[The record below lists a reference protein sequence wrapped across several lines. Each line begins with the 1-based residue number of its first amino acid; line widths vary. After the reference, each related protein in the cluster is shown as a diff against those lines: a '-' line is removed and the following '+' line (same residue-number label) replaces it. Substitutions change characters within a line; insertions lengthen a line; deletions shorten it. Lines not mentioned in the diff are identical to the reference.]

1 MEPSILYAEL
11 AALADTP
18 EGKALYILAVICALM
33 VLDYITGTA
42 AAWYTG
48 TLASGR
54 GISGILRKLC
64 SMLVLVACIPIA
76 PLVPAEAGTAALIVL
91 YAGYMLCE
99 ARSVLE
105 NLGKLGI
112 SISPLSDFLDAL
124 SPANNKKAESDNKT
138 KGGDNSG
145 SN

>member
-11 AALADTP
+11 SALSETP
-18 EGKALYILAVICALM
+18 EGKALYILAIICALM
-33 VLDYITGTA
+33 VLDYITGTV

-48 TLASGR
+48 TLQSGR

-64 SMLVLVACIPIA
+64 SILVLVACIPIA

-91 YAGYMLCE
+91 YAGYLMCE

-105 NLGKLGI
+105 NLGKLGV
-112 SISPLSDFLDAL
+112 SVSPLSDFLDAI
-124 SPANNKKAESDNKT
+124 SPNSSKSDKNESD
-138 KGGDNSG
+138 GDRNG
-145 SN
+145 SK

>member
-33 VLDYITGTA
+33 ILDYITGTA

-64 SMLVLVACIPIA
+64 SMMVLVACIPIA

-99 ARSVLE
+99 ARSVLK

-124 SPANNKKAESDNKT
+124 SPTNSKSDKNEKD
-138 KGGDNSG
+138 GDKQ
-145 SN
+145 

>member
-11 AALADTP
+11 AALSETP
-18 EGKALYILAVICALM
+18 EGKALYILAIICALM
-33 VLDYITGTA
+33 VLDYITGTV

-48 TLASGR
+48 TLQSGR

-64 SMLVLVACIPIA
+64 SILVLVACIPIA

-91 YAGYMLCE
+91 YAGYLMCE

-105 NLGKLGI
+105 NLGKLGVTV
-112 SISPLSDFLDAL
+112 SPLSDFLDAI
-124 SPANNKKAESDNKT
+124 SPNSKNAKSDKNESD
-138 KGGDNSG
+138 GDKQ
-145 SN
+145 

>member
-1 MEPSILYAEL
+1 MDPSILYDEL
-11 AALADTP
+11 SALSATP
-18 EGKALYILAVICALM
+18 ESRVLYILAIICALM
-33 VLDYITGTA
+33 VLDYITGTV

-64 SMLVLVACIPIA
+64 SILVLVACIPIA

-91 YAGYMLCE
+91 YAGYLMCE

-105 NLGKLGI
+105 NLGKLGV
-112 SISPLSDFLDAL
+112 SVSPLSDFLDAI
-124 SPANNKKAESDNKT
+124 SPANSKSAKSDKNESD
-138 KGGDNSG
+138 GDKK
-145 SN
+145 

>member
-11 AALADTP
+11 SALSETP
-18 EGKALYILAVICALM
+18 EGKALYILAIICALM
-33 VLDYITGTA
+33 VLDYFTGTA

-124 SPANNKKAESDNKT
+124 SPPNKSDKKESD
-138 KGGDNSG
+138 GDKQ
-145 SN
+145 

>member
-1 MEPSILYAEL
+1 MEPSILYAKL
-11 AALADTP
+11 AALSETP
-18 EGKALYILAVICALM
+18 EGKAMYILAIICALM
-33 VLDYITGTA
+33 VLDYFTGTA

-124 SPANNKKAESDNKT
+124 SPPNKSDKKESD
-138 KGGDNSG
+138 GDKQ
-145 SN
+145 

>member
-64 SMLVLVACIPIA
+64 SMMVLVACIPIA

-124 SPANNKKAESDNKT
+124 SPTNSKSDKNEKDSD
-138 KGGDNSG
+138 KQ
-145 SN
+145 

>member
-11 AALADTP
+11 AALSETP
-18 EGKALYILAVICALM
+18 EGKALYILAIICALM
-33 VLDYITGTA
+33 VLDYITGTV

-48 TLASGR
+48 TLQSGR

-64 SMLVLVACIPIA
+64 SILVLVACIPIA

-91 YAGYMLCE
+91 YAGYLMCE

-105 NLGKLGI
+105 NLGKLGV
-112 SISPLSDFLDAL
+112 SVSPLSDFLDAL
-124 SPANNKKAESDNKT
+124 SPHSKNAKSDKNE
-138 KGGDNSG
+138 KGGDSNG
-145 SN
+145 SK

>member
-11 AALADTP
+11 AALIETP
-18 EGKALYILAVICALM
+18 EGKALYILAIICALM
-33 VLDYITGTA
+33 VLDYITGTV

-64 SMLVLVACIPIA
+64 SILVLVACIPIA

-91 YAGYMLCE
+91 YAGYLLCE

-105 NLGKLGI
+105 NLGKLGV
-112 SISPLSDFLDAL
+112 SVSPLSDFLDAL
-124 SPANNKKAESDNKT
+124 SPNSKNAKSDKNESD
-138 KGGDNSG
+138 GDKQ
-145 SN
+145 